1 MRMPS
6 ADRMPKSYAIV
17 KIRARSNGNGI
28 FKTIYNKSKKPL
40 NLQIRSLRGNEMSP
54 SGDAPLV
61 NSFDKMIEQIEL
73 ATQSIGNEI
82 EKQFKKNP
90 LVENTLNEEQELPDN
105 LNGINT
111 ELNDKVE
118 NTIMRLD
125 HVEQQI
131 RAFIA
136 EFEEEKANRLK
147 LSEEIDQHHKC
158 LLDRIAYLE
167 EKLQEKIGNN
177 QMDIDIIQNA
187 LPSGSQQTNE
197 PIIQHENI
205 PLVENTSIDDDISI
219 MPQLVKE
226 IDDQND
232 IEIIGEV
239 FHDYKIG
246 LPPFKKE
253 NEVDRITEWPVLT
266 LKSDCSENYEK
277 GSSTRNYIIP
287 INIKNEN
294 DTPVDP
300 RPSTSKYVSL
310 I

>member
-187 LPSGSQQTNE
+187 LPSGSQQ
-197 PIIQHENI
+197 
-205 PLVENTSIDDDISI
+205 I

>member
-187 LPSGSQQTNE
+187 LPSGSQQ
-197 PIIQHENI
+197 
-205 PLVENTSIDDDISI
+205 I

-300 RPSTSKYVSL
+300 RPSTSEYVSL